1 MITDLIHTSIDYLI
15 STISSLGYF
24 GIFILMALESSIIP
38 VPSEAVLIPAGFLIY
53 QGSMSWSIVLLV
65 SILGA
70 LVGSIISYFI
80 AFYLGRKVVNAIIL
94 KYGKIFFLS
103 RASIIKSEDY
113 FDNHGEITTFI
124 GRLIPVIRHLISL
137 PAGFA
142 RMNLLKFSIYTSLG
156 AGIWSVILI
165 YLGYIFGKNYDLI
178 SNYLNIIT
186 LILLIV
192 IILFIIIYIFIKRKN
207 KN

>member
-1 MITDLIHTSIDYLI
+1 
-15 STISSLGYF
+15 
-24 GIFILMALESSIIP
+24 MALESSIIP